1 MSGTVERANEILATG
16 SFQRLVNRLDILGSI
31 KIISEEDYDQFY
43 KMEFDQTIPQT
54 EKDRLYLKFI
64 IRKTEERFLSYK
76 KLLEDAF
83 KSKIDSEWYKEHLR
97 EMKNYEEHSLKVLN
111 TEMTLSNYGANPPFF
126 YKQK

>member
-1 MSGTVERANEILATG
+1 MSGTVERANQILATG
-16 SFQRLVNRLDILGSI
+16 SFQRLVNRLDILESI
-31 KIISEEDYDQFY
+31 REISEEDYDQFY
-43 KMEFDQTIPQT
+43 KMEFDQTISQT
-54 EKDRLYLKFI
+54 EKDRQYLKFI

-83 KSKIDSEWYKEHLR
+83 KSKIDLEWYKEHLR

-111 TEMTLSNYGANPPFF
+111 AEMTLSNYGANPPFF